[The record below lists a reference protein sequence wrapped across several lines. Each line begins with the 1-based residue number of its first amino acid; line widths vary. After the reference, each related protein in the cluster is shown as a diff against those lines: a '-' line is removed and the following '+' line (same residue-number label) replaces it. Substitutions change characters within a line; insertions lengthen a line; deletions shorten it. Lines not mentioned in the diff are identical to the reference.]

1 MVGAL
6 LTALVDINIP
16 NLRLRVSILGI
27 AAVGGAIMT
36 MLGRIGDGPWWFEEI
51 EVFLVVFITG
61 LLAAYSPGIAA
72 LGLLLTITF
81 VVSLSSGGNPTTALS
96 AGSGYLLGG
105 AILML
110 FALGSAWLHLQ
121 KHPHTNEAPLESPSQ
136 PPTPQLGLTLPLL
149 YYTLLRAVGAAAAV
163 AISWYF
169 GGAYPYWAAL
179 PVIICTNQDLKT
191 SQAMALQYVVATFAG
206 ALLAGALAMLVQQ
219 SSIILL
225 IIVAVTFLA
234 FTVKELNNTFQVFF
248 FTILILLVISIAGT
262 GQSFAIWRIIAILI
276 GVEIVLAILAL
287 NQALLRI
294 SHR

>member
-1 MVGAL
+1 M
-6 LTALVDINIP
+6 
-16 NLRLRVSILGI
+16 
-27 AAVGGAIMT
+27 
-36 MLGRIGDGPWWFEEI
+36 
-51 EVFLVVFITG
+51 
-61 LLAAYSPGIAA
+61 
-72 LGLLLTITF
+72 
-81 VVSLSSGGNPTTALS
+81 
-96 AGSGYLLGG
+96 
-105 AILML
+105 
-110 FALGSAWLHLQ
+110 
-121 KHPHTNEAPLESPSQ
+121 
-136 PPTPQLGLTLPLL
+136 
-149 YYTLLRAVGAAAAV
+149 
-163 AISWYF
+163 
-169 GGAYPYWAAL
+169 
-179 PVIICTNQDLKT
+179 IICTNQDLKT

-276 GVEIVLAILAL
+276 GVGIVLAILAL

>member
-169 GGAYPYWAAL
+169 GGPI
-179 PVIICTNQDLKT
+179 PI
-191 SQAMALQYVVATFAG
+191 
-206 ALLAGALAMLVQQ
+206 
-219 SSIILL
+219 
-225 IIVAVTFLA
+225 
-234 FTVKELNNTFQVFF
+234 
-248 FTILILLVISIAGT
+248 
-262 GQSFAIWRIIAILI
+262 GQPSP
-276 GVEIVLAILAL
+276 
-287 NQALLRI
+287 
-294 SHR
+294 